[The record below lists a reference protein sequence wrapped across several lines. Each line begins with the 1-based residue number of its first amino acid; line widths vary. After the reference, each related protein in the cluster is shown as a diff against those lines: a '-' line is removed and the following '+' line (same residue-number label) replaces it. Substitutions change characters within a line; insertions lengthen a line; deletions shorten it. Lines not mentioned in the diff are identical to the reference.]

1 MPHIRVST
9 DNITENFITADK
21 QKSTFMVQQFQLWS
35 KVRPKEYC
43 FKYFTNTVL
52 LVSVVICIGGKLH
65 VYKTVLLIEL
75 VVALFNKKMS
85 SCSLSG
91 RLFMSICTEV
101 QIFIQNGL
109 VVIIIILTD
118 KVKNEVINI

>member
-1 MPHIRVST
+1 M
-9 DNITENFITADK
+9 
-21 QKSTFMVQQFQLWS
+21 
-35 KVRPKEYC
+35 
-43 FKYFTNTVL
+43 L
-52 LVSVVICIGGKLH
+52 LVSVFICIGGKVH

-75 VVALFNKKMS
+75 VVSLFNKKMS

-91 RLFMSICTEV
+91 RLFMSICAEV
-101 QIFIQNGL
+101 QIIIQNRL